1 MQNDPSL
8 RSFDLI
14 VTGGVIA
21 TAEGTRSADI
31 GIRDGRVAALAD
43 HLDPGTGQEV
53 VDAAGCIVIPGA
65 IDVHTHFGNQVG
77 DHGTADDYESGT
89 LAAAFGGITTVINY
103 CIQQPGEA
111 FTAAIRRDRQAA
123 EPVAMIDFGLH
134 VIVADAGLPDLSAEM
149 RAAGEAGCPSM
160 KIFTAVDDFALSDA
174 AILRVLRAARDAGV
188 VVNLHAEDGSLVHEL
203 TQELIGQG
211 NTSIAFLP
219 DSRPPVAEAIAI
231 NKVCGYAN
239 TLGVP
244 LYIVHVS
251 SGAGLNAIA
260 AARADGTE
268 VYAET
273 RPAYLFL
280 DDSVYRADEQR
291 GRFVACWPP
300 LRAAADQDALWE
312 ALHNGFIQT
321 YATDHTS
328 WMAAEKLD
336 PDLTF
341 DAVPGGFASVETSI
355 GMLYNEGVRQ
365 GRLSIERLVAV
376 TATNPA
382 KIFGLWPRKGTVA
395 VGSDADLVLLDP
407 AAEIVISPR
416 PVHSRSDVEA
426 YAGYRACGW
435 PVTTIARGEIVVD
448 QGQLRGRPGRGRFL
462 ARTSDPAVRQA
473 TIGR

>member
-1 MQNDPSL
+1 MENDPSS
-8 RSFDLI
+8 RPYDLI
-14 VTGGVIA
+14 VTGGEIA
-21 TAEGTRSADI
+21 TVEGTRPADI
-31 GIRDGRVAALAD
+31 GVRDGRVAALAE
-43 HLDPGTGQEV
+43 HLDPRTGQEV

-65 IDVHTHFGNQVG
+65 IDAHTHFGNRVG
-77 DHGTADDYESGT
+77 DQGTADDYESGT

-111 FTAAIRRDRQAA
+111 LNAAIERDRRAA

-134 VIVADAGLPDLSAEM
+134 VIVADPGLPDLTAEM
-149 RAAGEAGCPSM
+149 RAAGEAGCPSV

-174 AILRVLRAARDAGV
+174 GILRVLRAARGAGV
-188 VVNLHAEDGSLVHEL
+188 VVNLHAEDGSLVHDL
-203 TQELIGQG
+203 TRELIDQG

-231 NKVCGYAN
+231 KKVAGYAN

-251 SGAGLNAIA
+251 SGAGLDAIA
-260 AARADGTE
+260 AARADGAE
-268 VYAET
+268 IYAET

-280 DDSVYRADEQR
+280 DDSLYRADEER

-300 LRAAADQDALWE
+300 LRAVADQDALWE
-312 ALHNGFIQT
+312 ALRSGFIQT

-336 PDLTF
+336 PELTF
-341 DAVPGGFASVETSI
+341 NAVPGGFASVETSI

-365 GRLSIERLVAV
+365 GRLPIERFVAV
-376 TATNPA
+376 TASNPA
-382 KIFGLWPRKGTVA
+382 KIFGLWPRKGTIA

-407 AAEIVISPR
+407 AAEVVISPGAM
-416 PVHSRSDVEA
+416 HSRSDVEP
-426 YAGYRACGW
+426 YAGYRAQGW

-448 QGQLRGRPGRGRFL
+448 RGQLRGRPGRGRFL
-462 ARTSDPAVRQA
+462 ARRSAAAAGRA